1 MRRAIF
7 ILSQKGG
14 SGKSTFSRALLDHLR
29 RVRGLPV
36 AAYDADG
43 QVGQLLQHYGARD
56 ARGGLLAPQDPL
68 FGVAS
73 FDLRQ
78 AAQRGMVLDALDV
91 PAPILLFD
99 FPAGCLGDLGRV
111 VGGGR
116 GMAPLLDAFEAE
128 GVRLTVV
135 VVISNVQASTHNVLA
150 AMEAFGD
157 RVDYVVVKN
166 CFYGQPEDFLFFDGF
181 TGADGLAYG
190 GQAREALARRGG
202 VVFALPAL
210 PGREYALCDLYS
222 LGFTEAASYRAL
234 RRSERATLAVFMQD
248 FGQEADRTAPL
259 FGDVPDRPVAGSP
272 RVETRP

>member
-14 SGKSTFSRALLDHLR
+14 SGKSTFSRVLLDHLR
-29 RVRGLPV
+29 LLRGLPV
-36 AAYDADG
+36 AAFDADG

-56 ARGGLLAPQDPL
+56 ARGGLVAPQDPL

-73 FDLRQ
+73 FDLRE
-78 AAQRGMVLDALDV
+78 AAQRGLVLDALDV
-91 PAPILLFD
+91 PASTLLFD

-116 GMAPLLDAFEAE
+116 GMAPLLDAYEAE
-128 GVRLTVV
+128 GVRITVA

-181 TGADGLAYG
+181 TGADGLSYG

-202 VVFALPAL
+202 VVVAMPAL

-222 LGFTEAASYRAL
+222 LGFSEAAGHRAL
-234 RRSERATLAVFMQD
+234 RRSERAALAVFLQD
-248 FGQEADRTAPL
+248 FGQAVERAAPFFGDGPPGRTA
-259 FGDVPDRPVAGSP
+259 G
-272 RVETRP
+272 